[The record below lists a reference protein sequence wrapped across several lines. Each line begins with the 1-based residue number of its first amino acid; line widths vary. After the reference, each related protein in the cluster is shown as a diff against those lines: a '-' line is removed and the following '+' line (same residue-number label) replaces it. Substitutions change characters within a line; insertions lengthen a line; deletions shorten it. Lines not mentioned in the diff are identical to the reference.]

1 MFAFQLKELQM
12 LQSIKL
18 WPLTSI
24 LVVKTT
30 RIHKITRGKIGILP
44 PPYYERV
51 QIHNISFESNH
62 IDLSMNI
69 NFPDSFLT
77 YRNHAWGSWCS
88 WRFCRDTGLWTQ
100 PSVPCCDFPLLC
112 YLQHLV
118 IFTKSDKKYTVNTN
132 FTKCCVYH
140 IQFKLYKKINFYDCQ
155 NLWVF
160 LQNLF
165 WIH

>member
-1 MFAFQLKELQM
+1 MV
-12 LQSIKL
+12 QSIKL

-24 LVVKTT
+24 LAVKTT

-112 YLQHLV
+112 YLQHLLFLLNLIKV
-118 IFTKSDKKYTVNTN
+118 HSKYQ
-132 FTKCCVYH
+132 FHKMLCLSH
-140 IQFKLYKKINFYDCQ
+140 SIQI
-155 NLWVF
+155 V
-160 LQNLF
+160 
-165 WIH
+165 

>member
-1 MFAFQLKELQM
+1 MFAFQLKKPQM
-12 LQSIKL
+12 LQVHSIKL

-24 LVVKTT
+24 LAVKTT

-51 QIHNISFESNH
+51 QIHNISCESNH

-69 NFPDSFLT
+69 NFQDSFLT

-118 IFTKSDKKYTVNTN
+118 IFTKSDKST
-132 FTKCCVYH
+132 
-140 IQFKLYKKINFYDCQ
+140 Q
-155 NLWVF
+155 
-160 LQNLF
+160 
-165 WIH
+165 